1 MRNTVSACNPVKLA
15 KRKQQPI
22 FTQRSNH
29 SQPWHAFAFGT
40 VVSLALAAACQ
51 ANFVATTQLAE
62 QLGADAKRIVAMTGI
77 HRRPLAPQGICA
89 SDLCEA
95 AARKLLDELGWHPNE
110 VDALVFVSQTPDYS
124 LPATACTL
132 QHRMGLSTSAVCFD
146 INMGCSGYVYGL
158 SVVYSLIES
167 GLKRALL
174 LVGDVLSPVISEQ
187 DKSTVFLFGDAGSA
201 TAVHR
206 EASQSTFVLGT
217 DGSGQDQLMI
227 PAGQARHRSDTQSAG
242 KKN

>member
-1 MRNTVSACNPVKLA
+1 MACL
-15 KRKQQPI
+15 RFQ
-22 FTQRSNH
+22 H
-29 SQPWHAFAFGT
+29 SRIAGISSCVPSQ
-40 VVSLALAAACQ
+40 
-51 ANFVATTQLAE
+51 FVATSQLAE

-95 AARKLLDELGWHPNE
+95 AARKLLDELGWHPSE
-110 VDALVFVSQTPDYS
+110 VDALVFVSQTPDYR

-187 DKSTVFLFGDAGSA
+187 DKSTVFLLAMQ
-201 TAVHR
+201 
-206 EASQSTFVLGT
+206 EAQPRFIEKQVRVPSCLVPM
-217 DGSGQDQLMI
+217 GQ
-227 PAGQARHRSDTQSAG
+227 G
-242 KKN
+242 KTN